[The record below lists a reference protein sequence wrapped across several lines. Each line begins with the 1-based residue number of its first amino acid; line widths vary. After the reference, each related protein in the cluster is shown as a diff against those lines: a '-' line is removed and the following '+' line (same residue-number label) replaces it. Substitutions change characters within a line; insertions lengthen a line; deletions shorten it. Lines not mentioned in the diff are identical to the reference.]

1 MNITYIL
8 GNGFDIQLG
17 LKSRYCDF
25 LEEYI
30 KPKDGDSENVKAFRE
45 YLKERANYE
54 RWSDAEKAMGEDLG
68 RFSDETVGVYR
79 DQLINFEDELADY
92 LDKQESAC
100 NWDRSEEI
108 RDRFVEFIRM
118 SIVKVAKDIYEQ
130 PDVSNRNFNFIS
142 LNYTALIDKVFHCC
156 LLNGGFVIYQDI
168 RRDST
173 NQDVLGKIYHVHGDL
188 VDGIIMG
195 VNDES
200 QLTISPELTIDDEIR
215 WQFQK
220 DELSKRSSKERTEA
234 AKELIEYSDV
244 IVLYGVSY
252 GETDAR
258 WWNEITKWLKHDEDH
273 RVLAFIYDEDTKL
286 NSRNLYRKTSYENK
300 KKEEILKK
308 FGVLRESV
316 HFDILKE
323 QLYIADATKD
333 LNLRELIHPEEAI
346 AAMKET
352 DKSEV

>member
-30 KPKDGDSENVKAFRE
+30 KPKDGDSENVRAFRE

-68 RFSDETVGVYR
+68 RFSDETVGIYR

-100 NWDRSEEI
+100 NWDRAEEI

-142 LNYTALIDKVFHCC
+142 LNYTALIDKVFRCC
-156 LLNGGFVIYQDI
+156 LL
-168 RRDST
+168 
-173 NQDVLGKIYHVHGDL
+173 L

-220 DELSKRSSKERTEA
+220 DELSKRSLKDRTEA
-234 AKELIEYSDV
+234 AKDLIEYSDV

-308 FGVLRESV
+308 FGVSRESV
-316 HFDILKE
+316 YFDILKE

-346 AAMKET
+346 AAMNVANKN
-352 DKSEV
+352 EV